1 MAGSRNNT
9 SSSNTGRA
17 RTPRNANRDVTARQD
32 PKSSDRTLGAR
43 ATESASGTGTRQSAT
58 KRRSASNSGSR
69 SSSTRANSS
78 GSSSTSTRRKPAR

>member
-58 KRRSASNSGSR
+58 KRRSTSNSGTRNSSTR
-69 SSSTRANSS
+69 GSSSSSTK
-78 GSSSTSTRRKPAR
+78 RKPAR